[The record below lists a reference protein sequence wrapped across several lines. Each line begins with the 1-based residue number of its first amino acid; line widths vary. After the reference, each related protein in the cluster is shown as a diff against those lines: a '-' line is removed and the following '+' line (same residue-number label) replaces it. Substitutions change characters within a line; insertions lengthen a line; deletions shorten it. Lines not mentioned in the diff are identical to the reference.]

1 MKLIVTGATGNVGK
15 AIIKSNL
22 IAKEDLYA
30 CTRNSSKPLSEDMD
44 KEIKLLQFDFEKVE
58 DFIIPDDADAIF
70 LMRPPQISNPDIFD
84 ELLSIIAKNK
94 LLVIFLS
101 IQNAEHKEYTPHRKI
116 EHKIINSGLDF
127 IFIRPSYFMDNLTTT
142 LLPEILENN
151 RIYLP
156 SNHIKFN
163 WIDTLDI
170 GEIIATVFNN
180 NQEYIN
186 TALEIT
192 GTESF
197 DFYQVI
203 DIINA
208 ELKTNFSF
216 SNPALISYLIY
227 EIKKGTPITYILVMM
242 LLHWLPKFGKQP
254 STTNTFMDIMGK
266 PPRKLREFVAN
277 NKVMFSKQ
285 D

>member
-1 MKLIVTGATGNVGK
+1 MKLIITGATGNVGK

-22 IAKEDLYA
+22 IAKENLYA
-30 CTRNSSKPLSEDMD
+30 CTRNSTKPLTGDVD
-44 KEIKLLQFDFEKVE
+44 KEIKLLQFNFDKVE

-70 LMRPPQISNPDIFD
+70 LMRPPQISNPDVFD
-84 ELLSIIAKNK
+84 ELLSMLAKKK

-101 IQNAEHKEYTPHRKI
+101 IQNAEHQEYTPHRKI

-142 LLPEILENN
+142 LLPELLEHN

-156 SNHIKFN
+156 SDHIKFN

-170 GEIIATVFNN
+170 GEIIATAFNN
-180 NQEYIN
+180 KQKYIN

-197 DFYQVI
+197 DFYQTI
-203 DIINA
+203 DIINT
-208 ELKTNFSF
+208 ELNTHFSF
-216 SNPALISYLIY
+216 SNPTLISYLVY
-227 EIKKGTPITYILVMM
+227 QIKKATPITYILVMI
-242 LLHWLPKFGKQP
+242 LLHWLPKFRKQP
-254 STTNTFMDIMGK
+254 STTTTFMDIMNK
-266 PPRKLREFVAN
+266 PPRKLREFVEK
-277 NKVMFSKQ
+277 NKVLLSKQ
-285 D
+285 E